1 MRSTNLGGLSRRT
14 AILSAAA
21 LLVAAKAPASRT
33 PRVLFVCLHGT
44 VKSPI
49 ARELMRGQ
57 AKARGIA
64 VQTRSRGVE
73 PEEGASPEV
82 AAALVRDGINVK
94 REPLRALTQADA
106 AWADVVVFFDP
117 LPFAV
122 TGKDLRDWRDTPSV
136 NQHYAEAM
144 GLMRS
149 RIDAL
154 LGELVRHRRIG

>member
-1 MRSTNLGGLSRRT
+1 MRCTNLGGLSRRT

-57 AKARGIA
+57 AKALNLT
-64 VQTRSRGVE
+64 VQARSRGIE

-82 AAALVRDGINVK
+82 AAALVRDGIDV
-94 REPLRALTQADA
+94 RRDRLRALSRTDA

-117 LPFAV
+117 LPFPV

-149 RIDAL
+149 RIAAL
-154 LGELVRHRRIG
+154 LDELARRP

>member
-1 MRSTNLGGLSRRT
+1 MRDLNLAGSSRRT

-21 LLVAAKAPASRT
+21 LLLAAKAPARRV

-49 ARELMRGQ
+49 ARELMRRQ

-64 VQTRSRGVE
+64 VQVQSRGIE
-73 PEEGASPEV
+73 PEAGASPEV
-82 AAALVRDGINVK
+82 AAALVRDGIDVK
-94 REPLRALTQADA
+94 REPMRALTRADA
-106 AWADVVVFFDP
+106 AWADVVVVFDP
-117 LPFAV
+117 LPFEV

-136 NQHYAEAM
+136 NQHYADALA
-144 GLMRS
+144 LMRG

-154 LGELVRHRRIG
+154 LGELARRRRIG